1 MTEENGRV
9 VERILKTRQSEKN
22 FPTWDEIM
30 VIEALGERYLK
41 ALDDPGMLDIA
52 LSDLGAIKE
61 MRPDLKDHMC
71 PPSASMRPRL
81 AQARRSSVN
90 MLIADL
96 RFNSNHHSGVPRRR
110 GTAQTPV
117 GSATRRQTRHLAR

>member
-1 MTEENGRV
+1 MTKENGRV
-9 VERILKTRQSEKN
+9 VEQILKTRQPDKA

-61 MRPDLKDHMC
+61 MRPDLKDHDL
-71 PPSASMRPRL
+71 AYLVRTADFDEDAEAWMRRVERYE
-81 AQARRSSVN
+81 A
-90 MLIADL
+90 
-96 RFNSNHHSGVPRRR
+96 HSID
-110 GTAQTPV
+110 QW
-117 GSATRRQTRHLAR
+117 